1 MEVIPVI
8 DLLNGCVVHAQRGQR
23 NCYRPIESSLCDSS
37 QPLAVVQALLGLYPF
52 KRLYIAD
59 LDAIQGQGHNS
70 PTIREIY
77 NRYPE
82 LDIWLDGGF
91 TSAQELE
98 LEEAGGLT
106 CVLGS
111 ENLASAAHYLEMK
124 SSARQSMVLSL
135 DFGVDGHMGPAELL
149 HMPREWPDQV
159 IAMTLARVGS
169 NEGPDLQIL
178 GKVLQTSRAVTPAS
192 RIYAAGGVR
201 HLADLK
207 AVAERGVGGALVA
220 TALHNGSIS
229 PEEIAA
235 LESG

>member
-23 NCYRPIESSLCDSS
+23 NRYQAIESSLCDSS
-37 QPLAVVQALLGLYPF
+37 KPMAVVQALLGLYPF

-59 LDAIQGQGHNS
+59 LDAIQGQGHNT
-70 PTIREIY
+70 PAIHEIQ

-91 TSAQELE
+91 TSPHEL
-98 LEEAGGLT
+98 LGPHATGLR

-111 ENLASAAHYLEMK
+111 ENLLSAGHYLEMK
-124 SSARQSMVLSL
+124 NSIGQNLVLSL
-135 DFGVDGHMGPAELL
+135 DFGLDGHMGPGELL
-149 HMPREWPDQV
+149 NMPDEWPDKV
-159 IAMTLARVGS
+159 IVMTLVRVGS
-169 NEGPDLQIL
+169 SEGPDLQIL
-178 GKVLQTSRAVTPAS
+178 GTTLQTSRALNNTS
-192 RIYAAGGVR
+192 RLYAAGGVR

-207 AVAERGVGGALVA
+207 ALAEIGVAGALVA
-220 TALHNGSIS
+220 TALHNGNIS

-235 LESG
+235 LENG